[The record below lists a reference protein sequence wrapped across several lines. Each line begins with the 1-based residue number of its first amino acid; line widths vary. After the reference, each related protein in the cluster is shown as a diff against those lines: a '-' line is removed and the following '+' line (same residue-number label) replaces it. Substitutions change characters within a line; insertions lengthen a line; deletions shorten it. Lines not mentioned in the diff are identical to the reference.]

1 MEKQYNL
8 SKNQKIILD
17 LIVKSS
23 EPLKA
28 YSILYNVQK
37 KGIKAPLQV
46 YRALDKLVE
55 IGKDDEIKSLNS
67 ASALWMRNKKDIK
80 SDQYEEFY
88 NHLGG
93 IGKPWKTIHNTTEGI
108 VSWFK
113 ISSKVRHSLRNH
125 PCPSSV
131 LGRLKKRCISLQII
145 GAESAF
151 LAMFKL
157 TFAPLRPGCSAW
169 PITCQR

>member
-55 IGKDDEIKSLNS
+55 IGKIHKIESRNAFIACQNSSCQISKATAFSICNNCEHVKEIKNTKLSKYLSNFEDNS
-67 ASALWMRNKKDIK
+67 GMKYKK
-80 SDQYEEFY
+80 YNLEFFGLCK
-88 NHLGG
+88 NC
-93 IGKPWKTIHNTTEGI
+93 K
-108 VSWFK
+108 
-113 ISSKVRHSLRNH
+113 
-125 PCPSSV
+125 
-131 LGRLKKRCISLQII
+131 LKQ
-145 GAESAF
+145 
-151 LAMFKL
+151 
-157 TFAPLRPGCSAW
+157 
-169 PITCQR
+169 

>member
-17 LIVKSS
+17 LIVRSS

-55 IGKDDEIKSLNS
+55 IGKIHKIESRNAFIACQNS
-67 ASALWMRNKKDIK
+67 SCQISKATAFSGLCKKC
-80 SDQYEEFY
+80 
-88 NHLGG
+88 
-93 IGKPWKTIHNTTEGI
+93 KT
-108 VSWFK
+108 S
-113 ISSKVRHSLRNH
+113 
-125 PCPSSV
+125 
-131 LGRLKKRCISLQII
+131 
-145 GAESAF
+145 
-151 LAMFKL
+151 
-157 TFAPLRPGCSAW
+157 
-169 PITCQR
+169 